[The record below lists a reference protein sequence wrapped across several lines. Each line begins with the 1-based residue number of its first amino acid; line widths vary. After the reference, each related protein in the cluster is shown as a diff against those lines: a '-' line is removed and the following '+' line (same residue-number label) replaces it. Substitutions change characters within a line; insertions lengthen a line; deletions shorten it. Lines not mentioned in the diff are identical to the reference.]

1 MASRWAERGN
11 RQGLGPSG
19 EGPWSCNLNPMGVW
33 SLLGVQEEAQGT
45 GRNERA
51 KWTAP
56 DAKEAGE
63 GPEGGSSKGELGFL
77 WSFTNFK
84 K

>member
-1 MASRWAERGN
+1 
-11 RQGLGPSG
+11 
-19 EGPWSCNLNPMGVW
+19 MGVW
-33 SLLGVQEEAQGT
+33 SLPGIQEEAQGT

-51 KWTAP
+51 KWTVP